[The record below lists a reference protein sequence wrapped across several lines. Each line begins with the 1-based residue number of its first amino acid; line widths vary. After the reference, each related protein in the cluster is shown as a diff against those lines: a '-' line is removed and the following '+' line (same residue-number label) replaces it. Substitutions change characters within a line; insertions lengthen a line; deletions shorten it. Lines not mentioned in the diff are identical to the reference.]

1 MVLLAAV
8 AVGIWDSYCCGL
20 KPGKVGRT
28 CRTDDRSRRWH
39 LVSGDRLRRFRLARL
54 GNLVAQLKQAE
65 QDLVALRLQL
75 LDGARSDLSVDAV
88 DELLL
93 HFRSQHR
100 RAEGLPPGRHRA
112 GELLEEVLD
121 AAWTAAEM
129 VEHQAAHNAPAQA
142 GAPGESR
149 VDIGGAHHALSDK
162 VINFA
167 TEGRLQAVGDMPG
180 HFLVDAHRPLP
191 DRAVKFI
198 RALDCRF
205 RGLGPTDDLDQRD

>member
-28 CRTDDRSRRWH
+28 CRTYDGSRRWH

-54 GNLVAQLKQAE
+54 GNLVAQLDQAE
-65 QDLVALRLQL
+65 QDFVALRLQL
-75 LDGARSDLSVDAV
+75 LDGARSGLSVDAV

-100 RAEGLPPGRHRA
+100 RAEGLPPGRHWA

-121 AAWTAAEM
+121 AARTAAEV
-129 VEHQAAHNAPAQA
+129 VEHHVAHNAPAQA
-142 GAPGESR
+142 RAPTQGG
-149 VDIGGAHHALSDK
+149 VDVGGAHHALGNEE
-162 VINFA
+162 I
-167 TEGRLQAVGDMPG
+167 
-180 HFLVDAHRPLP
+180 
-191 DRAVKFI
+191 
-198 RALDCRF
+198 
-205 RGLGPTDDLDQRD
+205 